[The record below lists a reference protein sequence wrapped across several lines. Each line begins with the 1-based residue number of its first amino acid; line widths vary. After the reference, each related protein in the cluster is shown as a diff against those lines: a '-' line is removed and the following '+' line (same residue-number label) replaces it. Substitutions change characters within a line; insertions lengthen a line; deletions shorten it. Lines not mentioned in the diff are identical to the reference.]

1 MIKSR
6 VFRSLFKS
14 YIIVLSLP
22 MILCSFVFYNTGTSV
37 SKQLEAANNATLSTL
52 RDTVD
57 ATLKD
62 AYSAV
67 AYMITN
73 EVTLSLKNTESLS
86 QSDVLLLQSLKSR
99 IRQYVAHS
107 SIISNLYIYLH
118 ESDTL
123 IDRERV
129 VSGTDA
135 QNAILRALSLNT
147 ASWNEMLSM
156 SNMRSQHIY
165 TYTDR
170 SGRPQQQLILM
181 QKDNKAG
188 IDRPGRVIAVVQVNM
203 NTLREILRDYTG
215 NGDLNCFI
223 SHDGNQFI
231 TISNSDIPNPET
243 LSSKN
248 LVSLS
253 SNVSS
258 LTYMLAP
265 SSGIQRM
272 TRSMAVMIVIYYLI
286 CFGAGIGLVWHLSKR
301 NYSPL
306 QKLLTNVL
314 SKLELT
320 HTPGNDEYAAIEKAM
335 LDTLTTMRDSN
346 QRMDTYRT
354 AGRNAALRRLLRGHC
369 TLTSLQ
375 HDDVFDFSFLSDR
388 FCVVL
393 YSLENINLNLGGDEG
408 LSIDL
413 IDFIVTSMIQ
423 EFKLSSCR
431 KFAFPQ
437 GDMLACLINL
447 PVDPLPNERTL
458 LEEDAHRT
466 LAYLSERMS
475 ISTIAGISRIHSA
488 KNGLHTAYYEAR
500 NVLTYMHLI
509 GLSGQ
514 ALHIEQMNSENPE
527 PVVELSLSI
536 DIQRRLLSALR
547 ENHFTQAAGIH
558 EELIS
563 LYFGNHLSLTSRQV
577 NLRLSTVIDILI
589 SAFNEMHVSNLIDSS
604 LLDTLYTCSDLT
616 GLKHCANQIFT
627 QLIQLSEQPIPLR
640 ERDQKI
646 INYIRTNFTD
656 PNLNLNSVA
665 DTFHL
670 SPSYCG
676 QLIRRCI
683 GYGASDYI
691 QQLRVE
697 LAKQKLAN
705 TTLPLKEIAEIVGFG
720 SSLNL
725 IRAFKRQEGITP
737 SAYRELAGQ

>member
-22 MILCSFVFYNTGTSV
+22 MILCAFVFYNTGASV
-37 SKQLEAANNATLSTL
+37 NKQLEAANNATLSTL
-52 RDTVD
+52 RDTID

-62 AYSAV
+62 AYSTV

-107 SIISNLYIYLH
+107 SIINNLYVCLH
-118 ESDTL
+118 ESGTL
-123 IDRERV
+123 IDRERI
-129 VSGTDA
+129 VSGADA
-135 QNAILRALSLNT
+135 QNAILRDLSLS
-147 ASWNEMLSM
+147 AEVWDEMLSM
-156 SNMRSQHIY
+156 DSMRAQHVY
-165 TYTDR
+165 TYRDN
-170 SGRPQQQLILM
+170 SGRAQQQLILM

-188 IDRPGRVIAVVQVNM
+188 IDRPGRVIVIVQVNM

-215 NGDLNCFI
+215 DGDLSCFI
-223 SHDGNQFI
+223 SYNDHQFI
-231 TISNSDIPNPET
+231 TASNADAPGEKT
-243 LSSKN
+243 LSSR
-248 LVSLS
+248 SLISLPS
-253 SNVSS
+253 SVSS

-272 TRSMAVMIVIYYLI
+272 TRSIIVMIVIYYLI
-286 CFGAGIGLVWHLSKR
+286 CFGVGIGLVWHLSKR

-369 TLTSLQ
+369 TLASLQ
-375 HDDVFDFSFLSDR
+375 HDDVFEFSFLSDR
-388 FCVVL
+388 FCVAL

-423 EFKLSSCR
+423 EFKLPGCR

-447 PVDPLPNERTL
+447 PAEPLPDERTM
-458 LEEDAHRT
+458 LEEDARRT
-466 LAYLSERMS
+466 LAYLAERMS

-488 KNGLHTAYYEAR
+488 ENGLHAAYYEAR

-509 GLSGQ
+509 GLNGQ

-527 PVVELSLSI
+527 PVIELSLSL

-604 LLDTLYTCSDLT
+604 LLDELYNCSDLT
-616 GLKHCANQIFT
+616 GLKHCADQIFT
-627 QLIQLSEQPIPLR
+627 QLTQLSDQPTPLR

-646 INYIRTNFTD
+646 IDYIRTNFTD

-665 DTFHL
+665 DAFRL

-705 TTLPLKEIAEIVGFG
+705 TTLPLKEIAELVGFG